1 MSAIHTGKLIA
12 NFSNVDLQSILN
24 KLISEFKS
32 TAESRSI
39 KLIFKPLLINIIIK
53 TDEHLITEIFQNLID
68 NAIKYTNEGK
78 VEITVYENERK
89 QTCVDVSDT
98 GIGIAKD
105 NLPKLF
111 QPFTQEETG
120 YSRKYEGNGLGLA
133 LVKKYS
139 DMIGSEIIVKSEKNN
154 GSIFTLIF
162 NN

>member
-1 MSAIHTGKLIA
+1 MSAIHTGKLTA

-24 KLISEFKS
+24 RLIIEFRS
-32 TAESRSI
+32 AAESRSI
-39 KLIFKPLLINIIIK
+39 KLIFNPLLINTNIK

-68 NAIKYTNEGK
+68 NAVKYTNEGK
-78 VEITVYENERK
+78 VEIKVYENERK
-89 QTCVDVSDT
+89 QICVDVSDT

-105 NLPKLF
+105 FLPKLF

-139 DMIGSEIIVKSEKNN
+139 DMIGSELIVKSEKNK
-154 GSIFTLIF
+154 GSIFTVIF

>member
-1 MSAIHTGKLIA
+1 M
-12 NFSNVDLQSILN
+12 
-24 KLISEFKS
+24 
-32 TAESRSI
+32 
-39 KLIFKPLLINIIIK
+39 LIFNPLLVNTNIK

-68 NAIKYTNEGK
+68 NAVKYTNEGK
-78 VEITVYENERK
+78 VEIKVYENERK
-89 QTCVDVSDT
+89 QICVDVSDT

-105 NLPKLF
+105 FLPKLF

-139 DMIGSEIIVKSEKNN
+139 DMIGSELIVKSEKNK
-154 GSIFTLIF
+154 GSIFTVIF